1 MKENK
6 RRALEKKYSEV
17 LRQAGIDDLDKF
29 ESEVNVARAVT
40 SESVNGANPGADDW
54 VNEPWGLIYL
64 TLTLSLS
71 F

>member
-1 MKENK
+1 
-6 RRALEKKYSEV
+6 LEKKYSEV

-54 VNEPWGLIYL
+54 VNEP
-64 TLTLSLS
+64 
-71 F
+71 